1 MTARSKKRRM
11 KNSRIKREVNKV
23 KELKRLR
30 KTVAGKNAVELMDV
44 VGDVVEEKTLEE
56 LKKVSERADGIWDGF
71 LEFLQQ

>member
-56 LKKVSERADGIWDGF
+56 LKKVSERADGIWGGF
-71 LEFLQQ
+71 LKFLQQ